1 VYEKGSCIVKWAIY
15 YLRNIMRPAL
25 VRAGWQQGRMC
36 LLLLIVGNGKTTP
49 VALFFQ
55 RIF

>member
-49 VALFFQ
+49 AALFFQ

>member
-1 VYEKGSCIVKWAIY
+1 MGNLLFEKYYASCT
-15 YLRNIMRPAL
+15 
-25 VRAGWQQGRMC
+25 RAGWQQGRRMC

-49 VALFFQ
+49 AALFFQ